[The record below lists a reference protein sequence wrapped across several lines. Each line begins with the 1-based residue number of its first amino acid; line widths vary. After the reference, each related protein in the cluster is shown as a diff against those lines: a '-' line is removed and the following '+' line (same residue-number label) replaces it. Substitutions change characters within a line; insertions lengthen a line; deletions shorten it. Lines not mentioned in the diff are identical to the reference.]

1 MKLSFVKGKMGAV
14 IKGDYYN
21 VKALPESNDELE
33 IDVAYIVGNHV
44 LPFRG
49 NSVDINDEKEHG
61 LYIVDDKLLAR
72 APTEDSDYSTDN
84 IMVLDISKVI
94 DKVQAEG
101 FLSPEEIER
110 INMASEFKSYPIN
123 PDDDFLK
130 VLVKTVINLKKINPK
145 VYAARLPKKHK
156 MSNMI
161 NALTGDTMMSMKYF
175 SAWKELLEID
185 FDITVRDSYDS
196 TLPIETTI
204 YLDSADNVA
213 HINKKK
219 Q

>member
-1 MKLSFVKGKMGAV
+1 MKLSFVKGKMGVV

-21 VKALPESNDELE
+21 VKRLPESNDELE
-33 IDVAYIVGNHV
+33 VDVAYVVGNNV
-44 LPFRG
+44 LPFMG
-49 NSVDINDEKEHG
+49 NSVDINDEKDYG
-61 LYIVDDKLLAR
+61 LFMVDGVLLAR
-72 APTEDSDYSTDN
+72 VPTDTDYSTDN
-84 IMVLDISKVI
+84 IIVLDISKVI

-110 INMASEFKSYPIN
+110 INMASEFKSYPIS

-145 VYAARLPKKHK
+145 VYASRLPKKHK

-161 NALTGDTMMSMKYF
+161 NALTGDTMMSMRYF
-175 SAWKELLEID
+175 LAWKELLEID

-196 TLPIETTI
+196 TLPIDSTI
-204 YLDSADNVA
+204 YLDSADNEP